1 MHVEQL
7 LLVLPGADSDPAGGG
22 LSVHHWSSL
31 VEQFA
36 AQGGRELLLGGA
48 EPLGFPGFWVLVR
61 KAIKAGV
68 PRVSAFLSG
77 SLLEPWVLRGLV
89 ESGVHMLV
97 ALDSLQPHL
106 HDSLHGHGSHGRAM
120 AAVETFLKQNLAE
133 RVGLLATVTS
143 QTKGELPLLAAWAA
157 GRRLSRL
164 LWSFVPEGG
173 WPSKQLQDWALST
186 ADATEVANGMHGL
199 ARGLSDTT
207 YIAPLDD
214 PALPLGYS
222 PILRVT
228 PSGNAWWGF
237 SGSGGQ
243 LGNLRTATL
252 QNLLERGAQ
261 AAGD

>member
-7 LLVLPGADSDPAGGG
+7 LLVLPGADSDPTGAG
-22 LSVHHWSSL
+22 LSIHHWSAL

-48 EPLGFPGFWVLVR
+48 EPLGFPGFWVLAR

-77 SLLEPWVLRGLV
+77 SLLEPWVVRTLV

-106 HDSLHGHGSHGRAM
+106 HDSLHGQGSHARAM
-120 AAVETFLKQNLAE
+120 AAVETFLKQNLSE

-143 QTKGELPLLAAWAA
+143 QTKAELPLLAAWAA

-173 WPSKQLQDWALST
+173 WPSKQLQEWALST
-186 ADATEVANGMHGL
+186 AEATEVANGLHGMTRNL
-199 ARGLSDTT
+199 TDT

-214 PALPLGYS
+214 PALPLGCS
-222 PILRVT
+222 PVLRVT
-228 PSGNAWWGF
+228 ASGNAWWGF
-237 SGSGGQ
+237 SGSSGH

-252 QNLLERGAQ
+252 QHLLERGAQ